1 MRSWLTLLNILVL
14 AMLMTGCTGEK
25 TPPPEPEIAVT
36 SAPAPTTP
44 ANITTLEATV
54 TKTRPVAGPNNTSS
68 QPPFREINFTGVSTL
83 TNKPSQV
90 QVVFSLRDQEGHAI
104 VLPAEEIG
112 RAARVYERPEGER
125 GWEEID
131 YTETSFFV
139 HTAENFRLEV
149 VFVLDFTNSMA
160 QASLSDGTSGI
171 DAMIGA
177 FESAVLAFPGAHR
190 IGVVEFHDRNVDPTV
205 LSPMTTDRAS
215 VLSNVRRFA
224 QSGLDHGSSRVWDSL
239 VAASDLFSGDA
250 GVVKALVFLSDGRDT
265 SSVNTREQAALYAGE
280 RGVQLYALGVGEIYR
295 ESGLRT
301 SALQTCGSYYR
312 AQQVAGL
319 EDQLKTIVSDLRGQ
333 YKISYITLRRTGT
346 YETRISV
353 NLRGV
358 RGTFD
363 TAAFDVTRFLGPDNR
378 GVAQSDPASVDRVS
392 GEATLF
398 IRALHVPR
406 SIDRIRFRL
415 ETSKPVVV
423 ELVPGQDGGLL
434 EGWGLSG
441 PDEDGFYEASSS
453 EPIEFGNFG
462 PLFKVTASYVT
473 EDRLSIPVTFDDSIY
488 TGGKG
493 FSHPLPIAIDQQTVR
508 MYWADIIT
516 QKIMRANLDGSE
528 VRHLVTGLEQPEGV
542 AIDSSAGK
550 LYWTAS
556 AAGKIQRSNLDGSGV
571 EDVITGL
578 DRPSSIALDPAGG
591 KMYWGTEGTIPEIEA
606 PYIGN
611 IQRANL
617 DGSHAE
623 DLITGVKGLGSI
635 ALDLS
640 AGKMYWANLG
650 ADKIQRANLD
660 GSQVQDLVTEVE
672 GLGSIALDLSTGRVY
687 WAEFRAGKIQRAN
700 LDGSQV
706 QDIVAGLDWPS
717 AIALDEAAGGLYWA
731 DRGTGKIQRA
741 NLDGLGVED
750 LIIRTEREW
759 PRAMILEATVKAMPT
774 DTPQSTYTPCS
785 TNTTIPTGTPT
796 ETPTPTLTPT
806 LPTPT
811 ETPTPTPTPPT
822 PTETPTPTPTPR
834 REK

>member
-14 AMLMTGCTGEK
+14 VMLMTGCTGEK

-54 TKTRPVAGPNNTSS
+54 TKTRPVARPNNTSS

-112 RAARVYERPEGER
+112 QAARVYERPEGEQ

-149 VFVLDFTNSMA
+149 VFVLDLTNSMA
-160 QASLSDGTSGI
+160 QASLPDGTSGI

-177 FESAVLAFPGAHR
+177 FESAVLSFPGAHR

-250 GVVKALVFLSDGRDT
+250 SVVKALVFLSDGRDT
-265 SSVNTREQAALYAGE
+265 SSVSTREQAAQYAAE
-280 RGVQLYALGVGEIYR
+280 RGVQMYALGVGGIYQ

-301 SALQTCGSYYR
+301 AALQTCGSYYR
-312 AQQVAGL
+312 AKQVAGL

-398 IRALHVPR
+398 MRALHVPR
-406 SIDRIRFRL
+406 SIDRIRFML

-434 EGWGLSG
+434 QGWGLSG

-462 PLFKVTASYVT
+462 PLFKVTVSNVT

-493 FSHPLPIAIDQQTVR
+493 FSHPLPIAIGQQTVR

-516 QKIMRANLDGSE
+516 RKIMRANPDGSE
-528 VRHLVTGLEQPEGV
+528 VRHLVTGLEQPEGI
-542 AIDSSAGK
+542 ALDPSAGK
-550 LYWTAS
+550 LYWTNLGT
-556 AAGKIQRSNLDGSGV
+556 GKIQRANLDGSEV

-578 DRPSSIALDPAGG
+578 DRLSSIALDPTGG
-591 KMYWGTEGTIPEIEA
+591 KMYWGTRGTSVEVGLGSWSVEA
-606 PYIGN
+606 PSGDGN

-623 DLITGVKGLGSI
+623 DLVTGVKGLGPI
-635 ALDLS
+635 ALYLS
-640 AGKMYWANLG
+640 AGKMYWASLR

-660 GSQVQDLVTEVE
+660 GSQVQDLVTGVE
-672 GLGSIALDLSTGRVY
+672 GLGPIALDPSAGKLY
-687 WAEFRAGKIQRAN
+687 WTALGAGKIQRAN

-706 QDIVAGLDWPS
+706 QDIVTGLESPS
-717 AIALDEAAGGLYWA
+717 AIALDLAAGGLYWA
-731 DRGTGKIQRA
+731 DGGTGKIQRA
-741 NLDGLGVED
+741 NLDGLGVQD
-750 LIIRTEREW
+750 LITATEWEW
-759 PRAMILEATVKAMPT
+759 PRAMILEATVRAIPT
-774 DTPQSTYTPCS
+774 ATPQSTYTPCS
-785 TNTTIPTGTPT
+785 TNTPIPTA
-796 ETPTPTLTPT
+796 TPTPTPT
-806 LPTPT
+806 AAP
-811 ETPTPTPTPPT
+811 TPTPTPTPK
-822 PTETPTPTPTPR
+822 PTPR
-834 REK
+834 RKN